1 MDEKTHQLIKSS
13 TAGFFTNLTYGALV
27 LLAGWAFGYLLGVG
41 LSRVVQSKA
50 LGAVLRYIC
59 PFVGL
64 LAAGPLALKLFA
76 AV

>member
-1 MDEKTHQLIKSS
+1 
-13 TAGFFTNLTYGALV
+13 
-27 LLAGWAFGYLLGVG
+27 
-41 LSRVVQSKA
+41 VVQSKA

-76 AV
+76 VV